1 MQPLT
6 EALGVVIIVFTF
18 IALVLGLITAIVWE
32 VGVLRRVLSGN
43 RTPTP
48 EEDFWRQHRA
58 LTEPRGSRPGG
69 GR

>member
-6 EALGVVIIVFTF
+6 EVLGVVVIVFTF

-32 VGVLRRVLSGN
+32 VGVLRRVLTGN
-43 RTPTP
+43 RTPSP
-48 EEDFWRQHRA
+48 EQEFWREQRA
-58 LTEPRGSRPGG
+58 LNVPRGSRPGG